1 MHRTSV
7 EQWLSERGIVLE
19 QGFVP
24 ALKDCVRAYKKD
36 WPRHGDIRPLRLLK
50 T

>member
-7 EQWLSERGIVLE
+7 EQWLSERGIALE

-24 ALKDCVRAYKKD
+24 ALKDCIRAYKK
-36 WPRHGDIRPLRLLK
+36 RLASAWSEY
-50 T
+50 TAS